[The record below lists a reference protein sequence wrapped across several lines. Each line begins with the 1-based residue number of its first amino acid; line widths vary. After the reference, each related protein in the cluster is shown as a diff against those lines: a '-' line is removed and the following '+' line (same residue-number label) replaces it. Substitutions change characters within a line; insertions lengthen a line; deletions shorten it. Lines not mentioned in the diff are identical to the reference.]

1 MWKSEPQNARTLVWA
16 LPISL
21 AATLGIDVSF
31 SSSPYLDVSVQE
43 VPLPALWIYAG
54 MTGVH
59 PAGFPHS
66 EISGSKDI
74 CSSPE
79 AYRSLSRLSSALSAR
94 ASTPRSLKLNQT
106 DILLRA
112 RLPAIL
118 RICPQAHSVAP
129 LVQILIRVADFRLR
143 HVCSSFALA
152 QEVLGCPDVSRNQ
165 LLDCKT
171 YQYFFFSM
179 QFSRY
184 MSRSLPAPVGLSRLE
199 LPTSRL
205 SGVRSNRLSY
215 KPILIPAAT
224 CSPMPSPA

>member
-1 MWKSEPQNARTLVWA
+1 MLSR
-16 LPISL
+16 
-21 AATLGIDVSF
+21 VSPF
-31 SSSPYLDVSVQE
+31 RDLRIKGYVL
-43 VPLPALWIYAG
+43 L
-54 MTGVH
+54 
-59 PAGFPHS
+59 
-66 EISGSKDI
+66 
-74 CSSPE
+74 PE
-79 AYRSLSRLSSALSAR
+79 AFRSLSRLSSALSAR

-143 HVCSSFALA
+143 HVCPSFALA

-184 MSRSLPAPVGLSRLE
+184 ILTDFISHQWPPPQWNPLITGKP
-199 LPTSRL
+199 
-205 SGVRSNRLSY
+205 SG
-215 KPILIPAAT
+215 K
-224 CSPMPSPA
+224 